1 MDFAEHDLSVLLT
14 NFFNAEKSSGSSSQ
28 STNKSNRNKRK
39 LSSSSTTTTT
49 AATTTAKTTTA
60 STTTTAAT
68 TTQSPSTSEQVGI
81 WESAGEERVGVLID
95 SESLQI
101 FREKR
106 NGHIP
111 EGLLED
117 PENWK
122 FKRAIIDYTYQ
133 VKNNTVY
140 MQLGSS

>member
-1 MDFAEHDLSVLLT
+1 MIYQFY
-14 NFFNAEKSSGSSSQ
+14 SQ
-28 STNKSNRNKRK
+28 MFSTQRSHQVVAVTNKSNRNKRK
-39 LSSSSTTTTT
+39 LSSSSSTTT
-49 AATTTAKTTTA
+49 ATTTITEA
-60 STTTTAAT
+60 TTTAAT

-81 WESAGEERVGVLID
+81 WESAGEERVDVLID

-101 FREKR
+101 FYEKR

-117 PENWK
+117 PENWT
-122 FKRAIIDYTYQ
+122 FKCAIIDYTYQ

-140 MQLGSS
+140 M